1 VKDLD
6 SVPRIEEMP
15 AVDSQFVELS
25 DAMHAHLRSNLA
37 MVVSWLNN
45 TVPLPAN
52 ETVKYF

>member
-1 VKDLD
+1 MKDLD